1 MDFFAAQELRRR
13 KTKWLIA
20 LYLLAVLSIII
31 GIYVVIVVGL
41 GLANQT
47 VTAEAGGDPN
57 GAMSTEILSLFNPQL
72 FAIVAGL
79 NVLVIGG
86 ASLSKIFELRA
97 GGEHVASSLGGIRV
111 PASTNNP
118 AERQL
123 LNVVEEM
130 AIASGISVP
139 PVYILRHEPTINAFA
154 AGFTPADAVIG
165 VNQGTLDNLTRDE
178 LQGVIAH
185 EYSHILNGDMRINI
199 RLIGILFGIQMLA
212 TIGYFVLRGMGGGYG
227 HRRRSDGEGK
237 GGAGAILVIALALLV
252 FGAIGQFFAKWIKAT
267 LSREREYLADA
278 SAVQFTRNPDG
289 LAGALKVIGSSS
301 TGSAMATPAAEQMSH
316 MFFANSFSSM
326 MFSMFSTHP
335 PLVPRIRQVDKDFDG
350 DFNAFTQARQRVAL
364 QRAAARE
371 KRAEEKNKDSKLK
384 TPLGKIFPAEIAEKF
399 SIDPLLLLGS
409 IGAPNSD
416 DVRRSQNLIQK
427 LPAAIVDAARHPYS
441 ARCIAFAMLIDDDHE
456 QTAHQWEHLQKY
468 EGEMTV
474 ETTRRM
480 LLSIH
485 ELDLI
490 FRLPLMEMMQASL
503 ADLSPEQYE
512 TFRATIQGLVKLD
525 SKTSLFEFTVRHH
538 LLMHLDRRFKHSKQP
553 RVLHKK
559 MSQVRREVRL
569 MLSAF
574 ASASHIGSV
583 LNNEQAA
590 DPAQTQAAFQLAM
603 QVAELGGTPQP
614 AAEPEPWT
622 ADQLEVCMRALHHA
636 SIAVKKQFLYAAV
649 VLITYDH
656 EVTIAE
662 AEFFRAV
669 AESLDCPVPVLAA
682 GRITPVAT

>member
-31 GIYVVIVVGL
+31 GIYIVIAIGL
-41 GLANQT
+41 GFANQRFA
-47 VTAEAGGDPN
+47 AEAGGDPN
-57 GAMSTEILSLFNPQL
+57 GAMSIEVFSLFHPQL

-79 NVLVIGG
+79 NLLVIGG
-86 ASLSKIFELRA
+86 ASLSKIFELRG
-97 GGEHVASSLGGIRV
+97 GGEHVASSLGGVRV
-111 PASTNNP
+111 PASTTNP

-139 PVYILRHEPTINAFA
+139 PVYILRHESTINAFA

-199 RLIGILFGIQMLA
+199 RLIGVLFGIQMLA

-227 HRRRSDGEGK
+227 HRRQRSNGKGEG
-237 GGAGAILVIALALLV
+237 GVAAIMVIALSLLV

-267 LSREREYLADA
+267 LSRQREYLADA
-278 SAVQFTRNPDG
+278 SAIQFTRNPDG
-289 LAGALKVIGSSS
+289 LAGALKVIGSASQ
-301 TGSAMATPAAEQMSH
+301 GSAMATPAAEQMSH

-335 PLVPRIRQVDKDFDG
+335 PIVPRIQQIDKNFDG
-350 DFNAFTQARQRVAL
+350 DFNAFYNARQRAAL
-364 QRAAARE
+364 KRAAARE
-371 KRAEEKNKDSKLK
+371 DRAEERSRDSRLK
-384 TPLGKIFPAEIAEKF
+384 TPLGKMFPAEIAEKF

-416 DVRRSQNLIQK
+416 DVQRSQNLIQQ
-427 LPAAIVDAARHPYS
+427 LPTVIVDAARHPYS
-441 ARCIAFAMLIDDDHE
+441 ARCIAFAMLIDDDPD
-456 QTAHQWEHLQKY
+456 QTDQQWDYLQKS
-468 EGEMTV
+468 EGEMSV
-474 ETTRRM
+474 ETTRRLVPM
-480 LLSIH
+480 IH
-485 ELDLI
+485 ELGLVY
-490 FRLPLMEMMQASL
+490 RLPLMEMIQGSL

-512 TFRATIQGLVKLD
+512 KFRSTVQGLVKLD
-525 SKTSLFEFTVRHH
+525 SRTSLFEFTVRHH
-538 LLMHLDRRFKHSKQP
+538 LLMHLDRRFNHRKQP
-553 RVLHKK
+553 RVLYKK

-583 LNNEQAA
+583 LEHEQAP
-590 DPAQTQAAFQLAM
+590 DPAQAQAAFRLAM
-603 QVAELGGTPQP
+603 QVAELGDSLRPD
-614 AAEPEPWT
+614 AEAESWT
-622 ADQLEVCMRALHHA
+622 ADQLEGCMKALHHA

-656 EVTIAE
+656 EITTAE

-682 GRITPVAT
+682 GRINPVA

>member
-1 MDFFAAQELRRR
+1 MDFFAAQELRRQ

-31 GIYVVIVVGL
+31 GIYVVIVIGL
-41 GLANQT
+41 GFASQS
-47 VTAEAGGDPN
+47 GGGPN
-57 GAMSTEILSLFNPQL
+57 GAMSTDLSSLFNPKL
-72 FAIVAGL
+72 FALVAGL
-79 NVLVIGG
+79 NLLVIGG
-86 ASLSKIFELRA
+86 ASVSKIVELRG
-97 GGEHVASSLGGIRV
+97 GGEHVASALGGVRV

-139 PVYILRHEPTINAFA
+139 PVYILRHEKTINAFA

-165 VNQGTLDNLTRDE
+165 INQGTLDSLNRDE

-185 EYSHILNGDMRINI
+185 EFSHILNGDMRINI

-227 HRRRSDGEGK
+227 HRRQRNDGEGK
-237 GGAGAILVIALALLV
+237 GGAGAILVVALALLV

-267 LSREREYLADA
+267 LSRQREYLADA

-335 PLVPRIRQVDKDFDG
+335 PLVPRIRQVYKNFDG
-350 DFNAFTQARQRVAL
+350 DFNAFTKARQRLA
-364 QRAAARE
+364 QRRAAARE
-371 KRAEEKNKDSKLK
+371 KRAEETDKDSKLK
-384 TPLGKIFPAEIAEKF
+384 TPFGKMFPAAIADKF
-399 SIDPLLLLGS
+399 SIDPMVLLSS

-416 DVRRSQNLIQK
+416 DVQRSQNLIEK
-427 LPAAIVDAARHPYS
+427 LPPAIVDAARHPYS
-441 ARCIAFAMLIDDDHE
+441 ARCIAFAMLIDDDPQ
-456 QTAHQWEHLQKY
+456 QTAQQWEHLQTR

-474 ETTRRM
+474 DTTRK
-480 LLSIH
+480 LLLAIH
-485 ELDLI
+485 QLPLI
-490 FRLPLMEMMQASL
+490 FRLPLMEMMQGSL
-503 ADLSPEQYE
+503 AALSPEQYE
-512 TFRATIQGLVKLD
+512 KFRATIEGLVKLD

-538 LLMHLDRRFKHSKQP
+538 LLMHLDRRFDHRKQP
-553 RVLHKK
+553 RVLYKK
-559 MSQVRREVRL
+559 MSQVKREVRL

-574 ASASHIGSV
+574 ASASQIGSV
-583 LNNEQAA
+583 LANQHDA
-590 DPAQTQAAFQLAM
+590 DPAHTKAAFKLAM
-603 QVAELGGTPQP
+603 QVAELGDARQTD
-614 AAEPEPWT
+614 ADPEPWT

-636 SIAVKKQFLYAAV
+636 SIAVKKA
-649 VLITYDH
+649 
-656 EVTIAE
+656 
-662 AEFFRAV
+662 
-669 AESLDCPVPVLAA
+669 VPVRRSGADHLRSRSHDCRSRVLPRGGRVTRLPSACVGRRSHYA
-682 GRITPVAT
+682 GVSGLQR